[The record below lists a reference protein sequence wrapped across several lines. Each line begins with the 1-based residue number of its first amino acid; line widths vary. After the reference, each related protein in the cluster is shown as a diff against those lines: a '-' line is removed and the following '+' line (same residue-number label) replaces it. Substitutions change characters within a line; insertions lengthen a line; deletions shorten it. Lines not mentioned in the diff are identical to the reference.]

1 MSTEKRPLRHS
12 SNSVCALVNDRP
24 TGHKP
29 TGDHVMDKESI
40 KGAGQKIKGKIEEV
54 AGKVLGDKELELHGK
69 ADQLGG
75 AVRSAVGEAK
85 DTIKDAI
92 KDAKKV

>member
-1 MSTEKRPLRHS
+1 
-12 SNSVCALVNDRP
+12 
-24 TGHKP
+24 
-29 TGDHVMDKESI
+29 MDKESI
-40 KGAGQKIKGKIEEV
+40 KGTGQKIKGKIEEV

>member
-1 MSTEKRPLRHS
+1 
-12 SNSVCALVNDRP
+12 
-24 TGHKP
+24 
-29 TGDHVMDKESI
+29 MDKETI

-54 AGKVLGDKELELHGK
+54 AGKALGDKELELQGK

-75 AVRSAVGEAK
+75 AVRSAVGDAK
-85 DTIKDAI
+85 DTIRDAI